1 MANNPYAIV
10 IVALADEDGGGF
22 LGFAPDLKGCMSDG
36 ATSVEALHNTEQAVL
51 EWLDAARESGQDIP
65 APGCAH
71 ESAVKAQGALLQKI
85 AEQTRALEQFDT
97 EIRTLREALNTLT
110 DRISEN
116 KPTWHIDPMP
126 LIAARA
132 MKETAVH

>member
-1 MANNPYAIV
+1 MANNQYAIV
-10 IVALADEDGGGF
+10 IVALSDEDGGGY

-36 ATSVEALHNTEQAVL
+36 ATSAEALINTEQAVL
-51 EWLDAARESGQDIP
+51 EWLDAAQENGQEAP

-71 ESAVKAQGALLQKI
+71 ENAVRAQEALVQKI
-85 AEQTRALEQFDT
+85 AEQTKALEQFDT
-97 EIRTLREALNTLT
+97 EIRTLRQALNSLT

-116 KPTWHIDPMP
+116 KPTWNIDPMP

-132 MKETAVH
+132 AKETAIH